1 MMISLCGIVLAE
13 EAVVDGRGRLGA
25 EFHGLRGFIPRV
37 VFFGRVGDDCG
48 EEGIGDLGLGRAL
61 ARMILGAGFRTFF
74 RIGLGVVS

>member
-1 MMISLCGIVLAE
+1 VLAE

-61 ARMILGAGFRTFF
+61 ARMILAAGFRTFF
-74 RIGLGVVS
+74 RIGLGVVSCTWLSAE